1 MQVTLGASVY
11 YAPANTIDI
20 NIHSGLSSMPHKNL
34 SDMFF
39 P

>member
-20 NIHSGLSSMPHKNL
+20 NIHRRAFVDAK
-34 SDMFF
+34 
-39 P
+39 